1 MERVHSVK
9 GSLTLVI
16 LGAPWLL
23 LFLSPAFASPK
34 RTNGGDAGAARDA
47 APSAVTVVRDPPDP
61 TPLLASEQWVF
72 DLQYARGDVL
82 LLGTTV
88 RTLDKPVATSR
99 AFGRFALE
107 LWDGDMLVERVRF
120 DFPLLGAGV
129 GTSDA
134 GVDFSKGLVSRIGV
148 VFPKVAAKTD
158 SRERLVLVD
167 RATGIR
173 RALVWPVKS

>member
-1 MERVHSVK
+1 MERVHIAKV
-9 GSLTLVI
+9 SLAI
-16 LGAPWLL
+16 LALWFPPCLCQAL
-23 LFLSPAFASPK
+23 ASPRLNK
-34 RTNGGDAGAARDA
+34 AIAIDAGAARDA
-47 APSAVTVVRDPPDP
+47 ATSATVLRDPPDP

-72 DLQYARGDVL
+72 DLQYTRGDVL

-99 AFGRFALE
+99 AFGRFAIE
-107 LWDGDMLVERVRF
+107 LWDGDVLVERVRF

-129 GTSDA
+129 GTTDA

-148 VFPKVAAKTD
+148 VFPKVAAKAD

-167 RATGIR
+167 RATGTK
-173 RALVWPVKS
+173 RALVWPAKS

>member
-1 MERVHSVK
+1 MERIRIAKVC
-9 GSLTLVI
+9 LTI
-16 LGAPWLL
+16 LALWLL
-23 LFLSPAFASPK
+23 LGLGSAFAAPK
-34 RTNGGDAGAARDA
+34 RTNAGDAGALGDA
-47 APSAVTVVRDPPDP
+47 ATSATAPRDPPDP
-61 TPLLASEQWVF
+61 TPLLSAEQWVF

-88 RTLDKPVATSR
+88 RTLEKPVATSR

-107 LWDGDMLVERVRF
+107 LWDRDTLIERVRF

-129 GTSDA
+129 GTTDA

-148 VFPKVAAKTD
+148 VFPKVAAKANAN
-158 SRERLVLVD
+158 EHLVLVD

-173 RALVWPVKS
+173 RALVWPLKS